1 MSLSGHVD
9 SRAPAA
15 NLWRALRGVS
25 YEVLPLQGTEEK
37 VVTHVP
43 RGVPVTVTVTQGKG
57 LDPTLDLAERLVSH
71 GYNAAPHLAAR
82 LIKDRWH
89 LYDIVARLHSAG
101 VSSVFVI
108 AGDAAEPVGSF
119 HDAPTLLE
127 AMHTDGHHFT
137 QVGIGGYPEGHA
149 HITSELLEQ
158 SLRRKV
164 AHATQVITQL
174 CFNPSTTTTW
184 AQRIH
189 ASGVTLPIRVGLPGA
204 VTRERLLRITA
215 NIGLGSSARFLKKQ
229 SSMLWRFFLPRG
241 YQPDRL
247 IRRLAPAL
255 SQPSLNIEGFH
266 LFTFNEIE
274 RTEAWRQDQLRRLAG
289 ATHHVSEEGLSGLPE
304 PAGDLRL
311 EDQAEGRTSKR
322 TVLSCGMHRELS
334 RADLSVN
341 RQHRGAARDAGVDSL
356 NLCRT

>member
-1 MSLSGHVD
+1 
-9 SRAPAA
+9 
-15 NLWRALRGVS
+15 
-25 YEVLPLQGTEEK
+25 
-37 VVTHVP
+37 
-43 RGVPVTVTVTQGKG
+43 VTVTVTQGKG

-89 LYDIVARLHSAG
+89 LDDILARLHSAR

-108 AGDAAEPVGSF
+108 AGDAAEPLGSF

-137 QVGIGGYPEGHA
+137 QLGVGGYPEGHA
-149 HITSELLEQ
+149 HIPSELLEQ

-164 AHATQVITQL
+164 AHATQVISQL
-174 CFNPSTTTTW
+174 CFNPSTTTKW
-184 AQRIH
+184 AQRMH

-215 NIGLGSSARFLKKQ
+215 NIGLGPSARFLKKQ
-229 SSMLWRFFLPRG
+229 SSMLWRFFRPGG

-274 RTEAWRQDQLRRLAG
+274 RTEAWRQDLLQRLAG
-289 ATHHVSEEGLSGLPE
+289 
-304 PAGDLRL
+304 GDTPR
-311 EDQAEGRTSKR
+311 
-322 TVLSCGMHRELS
+322 
-334 RADLSVN
+334 
-341 RQHRGAARDAGVDSL
+341 
-356 NLCRT
+356 